1 MEIPEKHESHQKWN
15 DANNICEM
23 LGGALPKITTQGELE
38 MMKKFREDPNG
49 SPKNIWV
56 SLTTKKD
63 RY

>member
-1 MEIPEKHESHQKWN
+1 MEIPEKHESQQKWN
-15 DANNICEM
+15 DANNTCEM
-23 LGGALPKITTQGELE
+23 LGGALPKITTHSELE